1 MNRSIDG
8 RADLYALGATLY
20 EMVTKRPPFDVED
33 PAELVHRHLTVMP
46 RPPSELDPGVSE
58 LLSRLVMKLLVKDP
72 EGRY

>member
-20 EMVTKRPPFDVED
+20 EMLTKRPPFDVED

-46 RPPSELDPGVSE
+46 RPAGYEAPREGPGGPIPE
-58 LLSRLVMKLLVKDP
+58 RLRRGV
-72 EGRY
+72 